1 MCALK
6 VANQEDNV
14 GKKAESTTREDDHRT
29 LSEIDQWLYLF
40 PTEDDQ
46 LHGDNAVTPPSSSSS
61 LMSSF
66 SREMEMSAIVSALT
80 HVVAGN
86 VPPRQYG
93 GGDGSGAGGEGTSN
107 SSSSSGQKRRREVE
121 EGGGNGGK
129 AVKAANTLTVD
140 QYFSGGSS
148 TSKGKFCYNT
158 QHMIYDTVAA
168 LIQITVREYVFL
180 GMVLIHQ
187 HKYILN

>member
-1 MCALK
+1 MCVLK

-14 GKKAESTTREDDHRT
+14 GKKAESSKEDDHRT

-40 PTEDDQ
+40 AAEDD
-46 LHGDNAVTPPSSSSS
+46 HNRDNLATQPPPSS
-61 LMSSF
+61 LMSGF

-86 VPPRQYG
+86 VPQHQQG
-93 GGDGSGAGGEGTSN
+93 GGEGSGDGGEGTSN
-107 SSSSSGQKRRREVE
+107 SSSSSGQKRRRQVE
-121 EGGGNGGK
+121 EGGG

-148 TSKGKFCYNT
+148 TSKGMFCYFFF
-158 QHMIYDTVAA
+158 VA
-168 LIQITVREYVFL
+168 
-180 GMVLIHQ
+180 
-187 HKYILN
+187 